1 MKRILAL
8 LAAVMMLVSC
18 CTALADSEPT
28 GVEDGVFTIAMECAY
43 APYNWTQTDD
53 SNGAVPIKDS
63 SDYANG
69 YDVMIAK
76 KICEANGWQLEILRS
91 DWDSLVPAVQTGM
104 IDAAIAG
111 QSMTAARSEQVD
123 FAGPYFYASIVCVTK
138 ADSQFADAQSISD
151 LSGGTCTA
159 QIATIWYDQ
168 CLPQIQGAQIQTAA
182 ETAPAMLMALET
194 GTVGYRARKR
204 LETRD
209 IDLYVGIPFCPTRCA
224 YCSFVSQ
231 SVERS
236 FSLVE
241 PYVKALIAEIRAGGE
256 MARKNRLRP
265 RTFYMGGGTP
275 TTLTADQMDAVLTA
289 LEESFD
295 LSACPE
301 LTVEAGRPD
310 TITAEKLAVLK
321 CHGVTRVSVNPQ
333 TMEDRV
339 LAAIGR
345 RHTAVETEQAMELV
359 RAYHF
364 PHVNMDLIAG
374 LPEDTPE
381 GFRRSLDKCLEL
393 GASNITV
400 HTLALKKGSRILT
413 EGLSIPDGA
422 AVQAML
428 DYAAPTLRR
437 AGFAPYYLYRQ
448 KYMSGSFENV
458 GWCRPGGECWYN
470 VDIMSE
476 LCSILSFGAGG
487 STKMVEPGTNHIE
500 RVFNVKY
507 PKEYTERPEKTL
519 QNQAAF
525 AEFYAKYVP
534 EA

>member
-8 LAAVMMLVSC
+8 LAAVMMMVSC

-194 GTVGYRARKR
+194 GMVDFICTDMPSAQGAVAAYP
-204 LETRD
+204 
-209 IDLYVGIPFCPTRCA
+209 DL
-224 YCSFVSQ
+224 
-231 SVERS
+231 
-236 FSLVE
+236 
-241 PYVKALIAEIRAGGE
+241 
-256 MARKNRLRP
+256 
-265 RTFYMGGGTP
+265 
-275 TTLTADQMDAVLTA
+275 
-289 LEESFD
+289 
-295 LSACPE
+295 
-301 LTVEAGRPD
+301 
-310 TITAEKLAVLK
+310 
-321 CHGVTRVSVNPQ
+321 
-333 TMEDRV
+333 
-339 LAAIGR
+339 
-345 RHTAVETEQAMELV
+345 
-359 RAYHF
+359 
-364 PHVNMDLIAG
+364 
-374 LPEDTPE
+374 
-381 GFRRSLDKCLEL
+381 
-393 GASNITV
+393 
-400 HTLALKKGSRILT
+400 
-413 EGLSIPDGA
+413 
-422 AVQAML
+422 
-428 DYAAPTLRR
+428 
-437 AGFAPYYLYRQ
+437 
-448 KYMSGSFENV
+448 
-458 GWCRPGGECWYN
+458 
-470 VDIMSE
+470 
-476 LCSILSFGAGG
+476 
-487 STKMVEPGTNHIE
+487 
-500 RVFNVKY
+500 
-507 PKEYTERPEKTL
+507 
-519 QNQAAF
+519 
-525 AEFYAKYVP
+525 
-534 EA
+534 